1 MINKPSQHL
10 NYTFLL
16 TVKKGENTAYTGIL
30 HPFFKPVISLGRTL
44 LVRDGLKSQLA
55 GTSAASVSF
64 GIHFSFTQIF
74 RSTALAY
81 QLVPIRL
88 RLPAL
93 AIRKGLTEPRT
104 AYLLQKSLEFRV
116 PVAIAASANMQM
128 VVAQFVLYNFLDL
141 IPPVCFKLMW
151 INLNSV
157 TLQHISAAGCR
168 QTSIKQG
175 LVGKR
180 NSEMIQRY
188 LLNPLL
194 QLSIIHP
201 VPPPFSPLGPL
212 NFPL

>member
-1 MINKPSQHL
+1 
-10 NYTFLL
+10 
-16 TVKKGENTAYTGIL
+16 
-30 HPFFKPVISLGRTL
+30 
-44 LVRDGLKSQLA
+44 
-55 GTSAASVSF
+55 
-64 GIHFSFTQIF
+64 
-74 RSTALAY
+74 
-81 QLVPIRL
+81 
-88 RLPAL
+88 
-93 AIRKGLTEPRT
+93 
-104 AYLLQKSLEFRV
+104 
-116 PVAIAASANMQM
+116 MQM

-141 IPPVCFKLMW
+141 IPPVCLKLMW

-201 VPPPFSPLGPL
+201 VPLLSHPLDRSIFRY
-212 NFPL
+212 NT